1 MAGRGRGGKQK
12 TKQRKSTKRKNAPVE
27 EQHVEELSTRN
38 GSDDQSAHGNESDH
52 LSAHAHETDHESA
65 SSQECQPLPPDEL
78 YFKNTEYTK
87 TCKIQSKCYVS
98 NTVGIIKKLE
108 PENDS
113 PELKWFE
120 NHPQFRHFFHMPDEQ
135 NLRLLGMWTL
145 LLRTIPVPEGE
156 DTAWFAVN
164 GVPIRYSL
172 REHALISGL
181 DCRDYPDE
189 YEKLGS
195 FAFVDR
201 HFDSH
206 KEITME
212 SVKEKMLSM
221 SPCGDRLRMAVL
233 YFLGTVIRAKGRWN
247 AAFDSFILR
256 VVNNVEICKTFPW
269 GRLTFDDTIGSL
281 NYVMKKLKG
290 KPKNNVNFPGFIVP
304 LEVLAF
310 ECIPALNAE
319 FRERV
324 AGCMSNCPR
333 MCKSRFQNNSMKG
346 YPLSD
351 LYDVIGETKVI
362 TSVLVPTV
370 DEQTLLAS
378 IMEWEPDY
386 ENEEGLS
393 NLWSTW
399 LTVKEKPIFWQ
410 ELYELDVAAREFPKK
425 KDKRKVNE
433 EASSSSHGL
442 DGLEDV
448 LKGVE
453 ERLMSVLMEVCV
465 KVETMDQRLGVVEKS
480 HVVLKRRSLRMKAME
495 KRLAVMEKDQYHL
508 KKRARKQKEMEERLD
523 GVEKEM
529 KRKENE
535 NNDGFY
541 QTMDYDWNG
550 GSYDR
555 NGKESQEKAKKKEKE
570 IEEEVETEGQ
580 VEETESEEK
589 TSTPPLGRTK
599 ANAARRLVLVSPD
612 QWIANLC
619 WDAEQMVAEEAD
631 KRVEEEVAA
640 VVEEEAEK
648 VVAEE
653 AENVVEEEAEKVVAE
668 EAENV
673 VEEEPKIYTD
683 EEKQGWILTICK
695 TSDGIPAVDKTDG
708 TEGAPTPTGVKHR
721 PKAMAVRKHAPNL
734 RGRPRKDAQPKKF
747 TTPQPTKRTR
757 ARSQWVSSPY
767 TEGNTDEI
775 EGRKKKPRTE
785 A

>member
-65 SSQECQPLPPDEL
+65 SSQ
-78 YFKNTEYTK
+78 
-87 TCKIQSKCYVS
+87 
-98 NTVGIIKKLE
+98 
-108 PENDS
+108 
-113 PELKWFE
+113 
-120 NHPQFRHFFHMPDEQ
+120 
-135 NLRLLGMWTL
+135 
-145 LLRTIPVPEGE
+145 
-156 DTAWFAVN
+156 
-164 GVPIRYSL
+164 
-172 REHALISGL
+172 
-181 DCRDYPDE
+181 
-189 YEKLGS
+189 
-195 FAFVDR
+195 
-201 HFDSH
+201 
-206 KEITME
+206 
-212 SVKEKMLSM
+212 
-221 SPCGDRLRMAVL
+221 
-233 YFLGTVIRAKGRWN
+233 
-247 AAFDSFILR
+247 
-256 VVNNVEICKTFPW
+256 
-269 GRLTFDDTIGSL
+269 
-281 NYVMKKLKG
+281 
-290 KPKNNVNFPGFIVP
+290 
-304 LEVLAF
+304 
-310 ECIPALNAE
+310 
-319 FRERV
+319 
-324 AGCMSNCPR
+324 
-333 MCKSRFQNNSMKG
+333 
-346 YPLSD
+346 
-351 LYDVIGETKVI
+351 VI

-555 NGKESQEKAKKKEKE
+555 NGKESQEKAKKKEKDEVTEKDKESEEVQKAAEMNENKE

>member
-12 TKQRKSTKRKNAPVE
+12 TKQRKSRKRKSAPVE

-38 GSDDQSAHGNESDH
+38 DSDDQSAHGNESDH

-65 SSQECQPLPPDEL
+65 SSQ
-78 YFKNTEYTK
+78 
-87 TCKIQSKCYVS
+87 
-98 NTVGIIKKLE
+98 
-108 PENDS
+108 
-113 PELKWFE
+113 
-120 NHPQFRHFFHMPDEQ
+120 
-135 NLRLLGMWTL
+135 
-145 LLRTIPVPEGE
+145 
-156 DTAWFAVN
+156 
-164 GVPIRYSL
+164 
-172 REHALISGL
+172 
-181 DCRDYPDE
+181 
-189 YEKLGS
+189 
-195 FAFVDR
+195 
-201 HFDSH
+201 
-206 KEITME
+206 
-212 SVKEKMLSM
+212 
-221 SPCGDRLRMAVL
+221 
-233 YFLGTVIRAKGRWN
+233 
-247 AAFDSFILR
+247 
-256 VVNNVEICKTFPW
+256 
-269 GRLTFDDTIGSL
+269 
-281 NYVMKKLKG
+281 
-290 KPKNNVNFPGFIVP
+290 
-304 LEVLAF
+304 
-310 ECIPALNAE
+310 
-319 FRERV
+319 
-324 AGCMSNCPR
+324 
-333 MCKSRFQNNSMKG
+333 
-346 YPLSD
+346 
-351 LYDVIGETKVI
+351 VI

-370 DEQTLLAS
+370 DEQILLAS

-410 ELYELDVAAREFPKK
+410 KLYELDVAAREFPKK

-433 EASSSSHGL
+433 EASSSSH
-442 DGLEDV
+442 GLEDV

-555 NGKESQEKAKKKEKE
+555 NGKESQEKAKKKDKGSDEERESEAEAEEDKEKEDEMVEDEVAEKEKESEEVQKAAEMNENKE

-599 ANAARRLVLVSPD
+599 ANAARRLVLVSPE

-631 KRVEEEVAA
+631 KRVEEEAAA

-653 AENVVEEEAEKVVAE
+653 AENVVEEE
-668 EAENV
+668 
-673 VEEEPKIYTD
+673 PKKYTD

-708 TEGAPTPTGVKHR
+708 TEGAPTRTGVKHR

-734 RGRPRKDAQPKKF
+734 RGKPRKDAQPKKF